1 MTSVECGNGKEN
13 MLKTEKKGNQKR
25 AGYVKYVAV
34 ILWLIMISLGL
45 CGCKPKNQE
54 PQWMEEQAAPQAET
68 MEQSPET
75 DPVSPE
81 GMVQMAAEN
90 ATEPIELYVHVC
102 GAVKAPGVYV
112 LPEGSRV
119 VDAVEA
125 AGGTL
130 ESASEES
137 LNQALPVTDGMQIYV
152 PTMEEAEKS
161 QEWIHTGERSGQPG
175 SAAVSESNDST
186 GKININTADVT
197 TLCTLPGIGES
208 RASSIVAYREEHGGF
223 STIEDIMKVSGI
235 KDAAFGKI
243 KDKICVK

>member
-1 MTSVECGNGKEN
+1 MRRSIVRRLISTALGIVMIILSGCSFSVPVREEESIDSTAIVRAER
-13 MLKTEKKGNQKR
+13 KTEWNT
-25 AGYVKYVAV
+25 
-34 ILWLIMISLGL
+34 
-45 CGCKPKNQE
+45 
-54 PQWMEEQAAPQAET
+54 EQTKET
-68 MEQSPET
+68 E
-75 DPVSPE
+75 
-81 GMVQMAAEN
+81 
-90 ATEPIELYVHVC
+90 IYVHVC
-102 GAVKAPGVYV
+102 GCVKKPGVYS
-112 LPEGSRV
+112 LHFGARTQE
-119 VDAVEA
+119 AINA
-125 AGGTL
+125 AGGF
-130 ESASEES
+130 SEKA
-137 LNQALPVTDGMQIYV
+137 NQTAWNLAEVLQDGMQIYV

-175 SAAVSESNDST
+175 SAAVSESNGST